1 MWPLDETP
9 ARRHRRGPRMRSP
22 RKLPSVVPSRYN
34 FPGDRHEP
42 SHAAR
47 AFDAGS
53 RDPLRSNLI
62 GAGHRS
68 TLQAKPAHAS
78 RVRLLYPLPHDDHD
92 DEPARARGRP
102 VASPTGCGRS
112 DAARPEDEPANA
124 PHGPANAEPASEEDG
139 ERTTE
144 RTRDARPR

>member
-1 MWPLDETP
+1 
-9 ARRHRRGPRMRSP
+9 MRSP
-22 RKLPSVVPSRYN
+22 RKLPSTTRSRYN

-42 SHAAR
+42 GRTAR

-62 GAGHRS
+62 GAGHP
-68 TLQAKPAHAS
+68 LDAEAKPAHAS

-102 VASPTGCGRS
+102 VASPTGCGRC
-112 DAARPEDEPANA
+112 DAARPEGDPANA
-124 PHGPANAEPASEEDG
+124 PHGPANGEPASEEDG
-139 ERTTE
+139 ERTAE
-144 RTRDARPR
+144 RTRDARPH